1 MALHF
6 NDPLNP
12 AGYTIN
18 YTHEALF
25 ILKERLVDVGWTV
38 IQSGTG
44 NSGSYAAGDLISTA
58 ADLNNP
64 RAWFAIKEPNGDR
77 VFVIQRGTTG
87 AGNFTN
93 LYRIKYVRA
102 GGVGTGN
109 ANTTPTATVPSNE
122 VVILGAGTDA
132 SPSFDT
138 WTSMSTSSTTPDV
151 SSLIIF
157 TDDSGEHS
165 FGLHIVKNSDKTSRG
180 TFLYTE
186 MEQDPHTQSDPD
198 PVAVVA
204 MNANSYSS
212 WAWYATAGMWR
223 GLLGSTMTILVAPYT
238 ITSGSTNNS
247 VVPAA
252 DGYGYV
258 EPNSGYDLLFSFPL
272 LRDGAQTAPT
282 GYKGRPKYIKA
293 TSTRRAVFSLYDDHT
308 SGSTIPGA
316 WISVVGG
323 YYVFPWNNETPLI

>member
-18 YTHEALF
+18 YSHEALF

-44 NSGSYAAGDLISTA
+44 TSGSYAAGDVISTA

-77 VFVIQRGTTG
+77 VFVIQRDTTG
-87 AGNFTN
+87 SSNFTN
-93 LYRIKYVRA
+93 SYRIKYVRA

-132 SPSFDT
+132 SPSFAQ
-138 WTSMSTSSTTPDV
+138 WASMSTSTTVPDV
-151 SSLIIF
+151 LSLIIF

-165 FGLHIVKNSDKTSRG
+165 FGLHIVKNSDKTSQG

-186 MEQDPHTQSDPD
+186 MEQDPHTQSDSD
-198 PVAVVA
+198 PVAVVV
-204 MNANSYSS
+204 MNAVSYQS
-212 WAWYATAGMWR
+212 WNGYTSAGGWK
-223 GLLGSTMTILVAPYT
+223 GLLGATMTALSAVHAISNGLIA
-238 ITSGSTNNS
+238 SS

-252 DGYGYV
+252 DSYGYV

-272 LRDGAQTAPT
+272 LRDGSQTAPT

-293 TSTRRAVFSLYDDHT
+293 TSTRRALFSLYDDHT

>member
-1 MALHF
+1 MVLHI

-18 YTHEALF
+18 YSHEALF

-44 NSGSYAAGDLISTA
+44 TSGSYSAGDIISTA

-64 RAWFAIKEPNGDR
+64 RAWFAIKEPTGDR
-77 VFVIQRGTTG
+77 VFVIQRDTT
-87 AGNFTN
+87 ASSSFTN
-93 LYRIKYVRA
+93 SYRIKYVRA
-102 GGVGTGN
+102 GGVGTGT
-109 ANTTPTATVPSNE
+109 ANTTPTATVSSNE
-122 VVILGAGTDA
+122 VVILGTGTDA
-132 SPSFDT
+132 SPTFAA
-138 WTSMSTSSTTPDV
+138 WANMSTSTTTPDV

-165 FGLHIVKNSDKTSRG
+165 FGLHIVKNSDKTSQG

-186 MEQDPHTQSDPD
+186 MEQDPHTQSDSD

-204 MNANSYSS
+204 MNAVSYSS
-212 WAWYATAGMWR
+212 WYGYTVAGGWK
-223 GLLGSTMTILVAPYT
+223 GLLGSMMTALAAP
-238 ITSGSTNNS
+238 TSAVSSGFTQT
-247 VVPAA
+247 VIPAD
-252 DGYGYV
+252 DGRGYV
-258 EPNSGYDLLFSFPL
+258 DPNSGYDLLFSFPL
-272 LRDGAQTAPT
+272 LRDGSQTAPT